1 MNMST
6 KPIIAAAAAGAI
18 AGAVVV
24 GAASYLSTNKKTA
37 EGSDQWIPI
46 TAEEKPAS
54 NPVPGLGVEDRARMA
69 KLERRLDTVAES
81 VSRSRTAFAET
92 AVDDSESTDEEATAD
107 AFDIEQ
113 ARAYE
118 IESWEQK
125 KVAFESEPIDRG
137 WAFGA
142 SNAFLSDLSAID
154 EGHSLAVIDA
164 ECRTSQCKVVVEWPS
179 YDDAV
184 AGFSQLLHQQYQV
197 NCAKET
203 LLPEPSESEMG
214 LPYQMTVLFDCSGA
228 RGRG

>member
-1 MNMST
+1 MNINT
-6 KPIIAAAAAGAI
+6 KPIFAAAAAGAV
-18 AGAVVV
+18 AGAIVV
-24 GAASYLSTNKKTA
+24 GAVSSFQNTEPTSEGA
-37 EGSDQWIPI
+37 EQWITT
-46 TAEEKPAS
+46 TAAEKPTS
-54 NPVPGLGVEDRARMA
+54 DPVVGLGVEHRARMA
-69 KLERRLDTVAES
+69 KLERRLDAVAES
-81 VSRSRTAFAET
+81 ITRSQSAVAET
-92 AVDDSESTDEEATAD
+92 SIDDAESTDEEATAD
-107 AFDIEQ
+107 EFDIEQ

-154 EGHSLAVIDA
+154 EGHPLVVIDA

-203 LLPEPSESEMG
+203 LLPEPNESDVG

-228 RGRG
+228 RGQG